1 MNGDKLTRRTGY
13 ASVFAVAAVAALL
26 SYWHAVTVVGQHGEP
41 GVYGHLYPATIDGL
55 IVAASMVLL
64 DAARHHV
71 KAPVL
76 AWILLVAGIA
86 ATLTA
91 NVLDG
96 IAGGFWGSI
105 IAAWPA
111 LAFMGAY
118 EMIMVLVRAA
128 ASRDQDEEA
137 KPELRLTPAEV
148 GQLER
153 ELDAAPKP
161 MPKLEALLAEK
172 PPWEPGWEARHPEH
186 VVAAE
191 PAPEPS
197 IPTMAAPVQP
207 SFTPASE
214 PVLGSVN
221 VRSPLSRAERKMPVD
236 ERVTARLT
244 GSFPAVTD

>member
-1 MNGDKLTRRTGY
+1 MNNSDKLTRRTGY
-13 ASVFAVAAVAALL
+13 VSVFAVAAVAALL

-55 IVAASMVLL
+55 IVASSMVLL
-64 DAARHHV
+64 DAARHHL
-71 KAPVL
+71 KAPIL
-76 AWILLVAGIA
+76 AWILLMAGIT

-128 ASRDQDEEA
+128 ASREKDEQ
-137 KPELRLTPAEV
+137 PELRLTTAEV

-153 ELDAAPKP
+153 ELDAEPKP

-172 PPWEPGWEARHPEH
+172 PPWDQPYAALHP
-186 VVAAE
+186 VTPQ

-197 IPTMAAPVQP
+197 VPTTATPV
-207 SFTPASE
+207 FTPASDLA
-214 PVLGSVN
+214 PAQPALGQVN
-221 VRSPLSRAERKMPVD
+221 VRSPLSRAERKIPVD

-244 GSFPAVTD
+244 GSFPAVTE